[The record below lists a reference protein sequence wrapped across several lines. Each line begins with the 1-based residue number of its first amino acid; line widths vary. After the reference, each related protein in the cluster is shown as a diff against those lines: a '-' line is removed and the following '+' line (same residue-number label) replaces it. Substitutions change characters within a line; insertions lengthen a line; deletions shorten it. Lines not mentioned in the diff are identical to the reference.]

1 MLEHQRYS
9 TEQGST
15 NKKKE
20 HHRSTDS
27 LDEWQETYLD
37 SNSNSQQP
45 YSGFSSHQNGW
56 PTDDAINGNSF
67 SGSQYGNEVDE
78 YSSVLRTSSY
88 ALLSLGPKSITGT
101 LGGNSGKQ
109 PGHFHS
115 LPYIGG
121 QVLQPSTN
129 TQLMSCRDKYD
140 GRCLCR
146 MRDRWLR

>member
-1 MLEHQRYS
+1 MLEHQRYSNS

-56 PTDDAINGNSF
+56 STDDAINGN
-67 SGSQYGNEVDE
+67 SQYGNEVDE

-88 ALLSLGPKSITGT
+88 ALLSLGPKSITST

-109 PGHFHS
+109 LGHFNS

-129 TQLMSCRDKYD
+129 TQLMSCWDKYD
-140 GRCLCR
+140 GLFEGGASVG
-146 MRDRWLR
+146 